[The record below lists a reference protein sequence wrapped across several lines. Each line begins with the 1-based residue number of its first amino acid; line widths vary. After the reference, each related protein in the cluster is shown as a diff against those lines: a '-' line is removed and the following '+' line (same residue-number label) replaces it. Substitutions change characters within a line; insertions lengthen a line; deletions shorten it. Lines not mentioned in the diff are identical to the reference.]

1 MDDMKR
7 LSDTEHWAEFY
18 ALRVK
23 DNREVIKGLEDCIN
37 SIEVENEK
45 LEQIIKE
52 QLKGSTLKTP
62 KVDISYKKGM
72 LITVTDIA
80 KVPEEYTEATVDI
93 DVTNDKV
100 KDAIAKGESIPGL
113 DIVKS
118 EYIVIK

>member
-23 DNREVIKGLEDCIN
+23 DNREVIKGLEACIN
-37 SIEVENEK
+37 LIEVENEK
-45 LEQIIKE
+45 LEQLIKE
-52 QLKGSTLKTP
+52 QLKGSTLKTS

-100 KDAIAKGESIPGL
+100 KDAIAKGESVPGL

>member
-1 MDDMKR
+1 MDDIKR

-18 ALRVK
+18 ACRVK
-23 DNREVIKGLEDCIN
+23 DNREVIKGLYDCIN

-45 LEQIIKE
+45 LEQLIKE

-118 EYIVIK
+118 EYLVIK

>member
-7 LSDTEHWAEFY
+7 LSDTEHWVEFL

-23 DNREVIKGLEDCIN
+23 GNREVIKGLEDCIN
-37 SIEVENEK
+37 LMEVENER

-52 QLKGSTLKTP
+52 QLKGSTLKTS

-72 LITVTDIA
+72 LITVKDIA
-80 KVPEEYTEATVDI
+80 KVPEEYIEATVDI
-93 DVTNDKV
+93 DVTNDKL

-113 DIVKS
+113 YILES
-118 EYIVIK
+118 EHIVIK